1 MRPILFAVILL
12 SAVLAKTQNL
22 EIYVSDAGNLNN
34 PPWQILKFDEN
45 GQNPTVFIDT
55 NVDWPQ
61 DILFIED
68 SNRVLISNLNSNL
81 INWHDATT
89 GAYIGLFANGINGPT
104 RMSIGPDSLL
114 YVLQWGGTGRV
125 LRYQL
130 DGTLVG
136 DFTTVGVSNSIGMVW
151 DDLGNLYVSSYDGDL
166 VRQFDSQGNDLGIF
180 VLGNLQG
187 PTNIWFDDKGDL
199 LVVDYDGG
207 AVKRFDPAGIFK
219 SNFITGLGNAEGV
232 AFMANGD
239 ILLGNGA
246 TKSVKRFDDSGNYLN
261 EFIASG
267 AGNLLTPN
275 AVVIRERSSTSIAKS
290 IAKSATILLPN
301 IGTEFSLSPNQ
312 SQRIDKIAVYN
323 LAGKTIDTIETNI
336 WNAHSYPTGLYL
348 VVANLADGTRLTQ
361 KIIVQR

>member
-1 MRPILFAVILL
+1 MRHVFIVFILL
-12 SAVLAKTQNL
+12 AAVCTKAQIV
-22 EIYVSDAGNLNN
+22 EIYVSDAGNFNN

-61 DILFIED
+61 DILFVED

-89 GAYIGLFANGINGPT
+89 GDYIGLFANGINGPT

-136 DFTTVGVSNSIGMVW
+136 DFTSVSVSKSIGMAW
-151 DDLGNLYVSSYDGDL
+151 DALDNLYVSSYDGDI
-166 VRQFDSQGNDLGIF
+166 VRQFDSQGNDLGLF
-180 VLGNLQG
+180 VTNNLDG

-199 LVVDYDGG
+199 LVVDYDGN
-207 AVKRFDPAGIFK
+207 AVKRFDAAGFFK
-219 SNFITGLGNAEGV
+219 GTFITGLGNAEGV

-246 TKSVKRFDDSGNYLN
+246 TKSVKRYDDSGSYLN

-275 AVVIRERSSTSIAKS
+275 AVVIRERSSNSIGKS
-290 IAKSATILLPN
+290 IAKSATILVPN
-301 IGTEFSLSPNQ
+301 IGTEFNLSLNP
-312 SQRIDKIAVYN
+312 SQRIDKIEVFN
-323 LAGKTIDTIETNI
+323 LAGKSIDTISSTN
-336 WNAHSYPTGLYL
+336 WNAHRYPEGLYL
-348 VVANLADGTRLTQ
+348 VVADLADGTKLTQ